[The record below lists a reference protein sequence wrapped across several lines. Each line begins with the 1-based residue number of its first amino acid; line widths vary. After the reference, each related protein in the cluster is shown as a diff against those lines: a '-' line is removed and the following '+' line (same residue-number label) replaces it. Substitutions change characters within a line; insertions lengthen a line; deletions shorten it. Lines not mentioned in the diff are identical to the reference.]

1 VCKGMKQERSRE
13 SRGLVFI
20 NLITHSRLG
29 ELNPK
34 FVLLCV
40 LYVLMDF
47 CAEIGN
53 AYDGNW
59 GL

>member
-1 VCKGMKQERSRE
+1 MF
-13 SRGLVFI
+13 VFSI
-20 NLITHSRLG
+20 LSTNSRLG

-47 CAEIGN
+47 CAEIGD

-59 GL
+59 VL